1 MRYRAPRSA
10 ISVFSRRSQHDFRPN
25 RLAQALSAARGRG
38 VELLDLTVS
47 NPTTAGVPYAP
58 GLTDA
63 LVRSSEVLRYEPLA
77 FGLVSARAAVS
88 ALWRE
93 RELAV
98 PEERILL
105 TASTSEAYS
114 VSFKLLCDPGDEVL
128 VPAPSYPLFEH
139 LAGLENVR
147 VVPYRLGYDG
157 AWFLD
162 VNEIAERRSE
172 RSRAVVVVSP
182 NNPTGSYL
190 KRDEL
195 ARLAALGLPIVS
207 DEVFGEYPFAPD
219 ARRARSALESAET
232 LVIALDGLSKLAGL
246 PQLKLAWMSLNGPDH
261 VVSEALTRLEL
272 ILDTFLSPNTPV
284 QHALPALLASR
295 HVARAAIL
303 ERVRANQKDLQ
314 LACAGTPVSVLPAEG
329 GWYAVL
335 RLPHVMN
342 DEDWAV
348 ALLEAGVLVQPGYFF
363 DFGAAPHAIVSL
375 LTPEAT
381 LRQGAARL
389 LACVSAAA

>member
-1 MRYRAPRSA
+1 L
-10 ISVFSRRSQHDFRPN
+10 VFSRRSQHDFRPN
-25 RLAQALSAARGRG
+25 RLALALAAARTRG
-38 VELLDLTVS
+38 VALLDLTVS
-47 NPTTAGVPYAP
+47 NPTTAGIPYAP
-58 GLTDA
+58 GITDA
-63 LVRSSEVLRYEPLA
+63 LIRSPDVLRYEPLA
-77 FGLVSARAAVS
+77 FGLASARAAVS

-93 RELAV
+93 RGLCV

-105 TASTSEAYS
+105 TASTSEAYA

-162 VNEIAERRSE
+162 VNEVAARRSE
-172 RSRAVVVVSP
+172 RARAVVVVSP

-195 ARLAALGLPIVS
+195 ARLAALGLPILS
-207 DEVFGEYPFAPD
+207 DEVFGEYPLGGEAG
-219 ARRARSALESAET
+219 RASSVLESAET
-232 LVIALDGLSKLAGL
+232 LVIALDGLSKLAAL
-246 PQLKLAWMSLNGPDH
+246 PQLKLAWMSLNGPDRL
-261 VVSEALTRLEL
+261 VSEALSRLEL

-284 QHALPALLASR
+284 QHALPALLDSR
-295 HVARAAIL
+295 HVAQAAIL
-303 ERVRANQKDLQ
+303 DRARANQKSLQ
-314 LACAGTPVSVLPAEG
+314 TACEGTPVSVLPAEG

-335 RLPHVMN
+335 RLPDVMS
-342 DEDWAV
+342 DEEWAL
-348 ALLEAGVLVQPGYFF
+348 ALLEGGVLVQPGYFF
-363 DFGAAPHAIVSL
+363 DFDAAPHVVVSL

-381 LRQGAARL
+381 LREGAARL
-389 LACVSAAA
+389 LGRVSAAT

>member
-1 MRYRAPRSA
+1 MRYRAARSA
-10 ISVFSRRSQHDFRPN
+10 FSVFSLRSQHDFRPN
-25 RLAQALSAARGRG
+25 RLAQALLSARTRG
-38 VELLDLTVS
+38 VALLDLTVS

-63 LVRSSEVLRYEPLA
+63 LVGSGDVLRYEPLA
-77 FGLVSARAAVS
+77 FGLTSARAAVS

-93 RELAV
+93 RGLSV
-98 PEERILL
+98 SEERIAL
-105 TASTSEAYS
+105 TASTSEAYA

-162 VNEIAERRSE
+162 VNEVAARRSE

-207 DEVFGEYPFAPD
+207 DEVFGEYPLAAD
-219 ARRARSALESAET
+219 ARRVSSVLESAET

-246 PQLKLAWMSLNGPDH
+246 PQLKLAWMSLNGPAA

-284 QHALPALLASR
+284 QLALPALLASR

-303 ERVRANQKDLQ
+303 ARVRANQKTLQ
-314 LACAGTPVSVLPAEG
+314 LACAGTPVSVLPTEG
-329 GWYAVL
+329 GWYVVL

-342 DEDWAV
+342 DEDWALS
-348 ALLEAGVLVQPGYFF
+348 LLEAGVLVQPGYFF
-363 DFGAAPHAIVSL
+363 DFDAAPHAIVSL

-381 LRQGAARL
+381 LGEGAARL

>member
-1 MRYRAPRSA
+1 
-10 ISVFSRRSQHDFRPN
+10 
-25 RLAQALSAARGRG
+25 LALGLAAARARG
-38 VELLDLTVS
+38 VALLDLTVS
-47 NPTTAGVPYAP
+47 NPTTAGIPYAA
-58 GLTDA
+58 GIGDA
-63 LVRSSEVLRYEPLA
+63 LVRSSDVLRYEPLA
-77 FGLVSARAAVS
+77 FGLASARAAVS

-93 RELAV
+93 RGLSV
-98 PEERILL
+98 PEERIAL
-105 TASTSEAYS
+105 TASTSEAYA
-114 VSFKLLCDPGDEVL
+114 VSFKLLCDAGDEVL

-162 VNEIAERRSE
+162 VNEVAARRSE

-207 DEVFGEYPFAPD
+207 DEVFGEYPLVSD
-219 ARRARSALESAET
+219 ARRVSSVLESAQS
-232 LVIALDGLSKLAGL
+232 LVIALDGLSKLAAL
-246 PQLKLAWMSLNGPDH
+246 PQLKLAWMSLNGPEQ
-261 VVSEALTRLEL
+261 VVAEALSRLEL

-284 QHALPALLASR
+284 QLALPALLESS

-303 ERVRANQKDLQ
+303 ERARANQKNLQ
-314 LACAGTPVSVLPAEG
+314 TACEGTPVSVLPAEG

-335 RLPHVMN
+335 RLPDVMS
-342 DEDWAV
+342 DEEWAL

-363 DFGAAPHAIVSL
+363 EFDAAPHAVVSL

-381 LRQGAARL
+381 LREGAARL
-389 LACVSAAA
+389 LECVSAAT